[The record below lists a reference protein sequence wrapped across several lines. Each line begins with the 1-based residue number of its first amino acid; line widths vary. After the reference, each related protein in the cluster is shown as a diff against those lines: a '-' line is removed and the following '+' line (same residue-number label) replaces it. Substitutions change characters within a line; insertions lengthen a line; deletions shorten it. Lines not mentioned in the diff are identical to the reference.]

1 MTQSQYRK
9 RWMRQHAQY
18 ERIAYSI
25 FITDLRESS
34 NKIPFNFLTE
44 DNYESLIDSS
54 IPLEDITQAYFKVYK
69 EIGVIH
75 GERVGREINL
85 QLKDF
90 SLDTFLSR
98 FDRDLLSWLFN
109 NSSLRIRSVRSTMVK
124 YLQEVMSFGIAQ
136 GKDIREIAR
145 DLEKLINRRNFYRWQ
160 ALRIARTET
169 TAAANYAATQSAK
182 VSGVLI
188 EKVWISSH
196 DARTRRPPH
205 SKYNH
210 YSMNGVRVAE
220 NERFDVNGD
229 KVLYPG
235 DPKGAEGNVINCR
248 CSVAQVVK
256 RDSNGNIIRTDRF
269 T

>member
-1 MTQSQYRK
+1 MTQEQYRK
-9 RWMRQHAQY
+9 RWLRQHAQY
-18 ERIAYSI
+18 ERMSYRI
-25 FITDLRESS
+25 FIEAFRESS
-34 NKIPFNFLTE
+34 NKIPFSFLTL

-69 EIGVIH
+69 DVGEIH
-75 GERVGREINL
+75 GARTGKEINL
-85 QLKDF
+85 QLKEF
-90 SLDTFLSR
+90 NLDMFLSR
-98 FDRDLLSWLFN
+98 FDKDLLGWLFN
-109 NSSLRIRSVRSTMVK
+109 NSSLRIKSVKSTMVK

-136 GKDIREIAR
+136 GKDIREIAK

-210 YSMNGVRVAE
+210 YNMNNVRVAE
-220 NERFDVNGD
+220 NEKFNVNGD
-229 KVLYPG
+229 MVLYPG